1 MNLLR
6 GSFYP
11 LEITHKCAVSEN
23 VKNVPLKCRG
33 KLIHPLMSGEPCI
46 LKQRRSIERFPLL
59 EAAVILILTSPSIS
73 ALVRNTIFF
82 ILFFFKFLLTAY
94 DKTLSGVN
102 TFKCRLLSFFRFNP
116 AAGDT
121 GALLTPPA
129 DNVFSFLSCRDD
141 SEEPSS
147 VVRYIFFFFK
157 YRVSVKR

>member
-6 GSFYP
+6 GSFHP
-11 LEITHKCAVSEN
+11 LKITHKCTVSEN
-23 VKNVPLKCRG
+23 GKNMPLKYRG

-59 EAAVILILTSPSIS
+59 EAAVILILTSAVWKCSWAPPPPRTSGRCATQFS
-73 ALVRNTIFF
+73 YFF
-82 ILFFFKFLLTAY
+82 FFFFKFLLTAH

-129 DNVFSFLSCRDD
+129 DNVFLFCLAGTTALH
-141 SEEPSS
+141 
-147 VVRYIFFFFK
+147 FFF
-157 YRVSVKR
+157 